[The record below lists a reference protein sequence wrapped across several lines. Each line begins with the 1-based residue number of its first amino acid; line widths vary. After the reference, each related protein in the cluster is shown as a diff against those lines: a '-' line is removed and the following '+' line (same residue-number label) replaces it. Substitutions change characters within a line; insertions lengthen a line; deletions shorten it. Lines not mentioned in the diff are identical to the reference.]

1 MKYFIIQKMEKLL
14 TARINGKDLLMKVVF
29 ERGGCVEFL

>member
-1 MKYFIIQKMEKLL
+1 MEKLL
-14 TARINGKDLLMKVVF
+14 TARINRKDLLMKVVF